1 MPASQGKR
9 VIVMIYRLVVAIP
22 SEIFVEVDSLD
33 DAHTF
38 IEWISDSYDKVS
50 YPIKDQTDDR
60 TGIAQVKCLSIEK
73 ASENDKLSM
82 ANSTMDARDAL
93 ARPTKDDD
101 GPSIA

>member
-1 MPASQGKR
+1 
-9 VIVMIYRLVVAIP
+9 MIYRLVVAIP

-82 ANSTMDARDAL
+82 ANSTMDARNAL
-93 ARPTKDDD
+93 RRPTEDDD

>member
-1 MPASQGKR
+1 
-9 VIVMIYRLVVAIP
+9 MIYRLVVAIP

-33 DAHTF
+33 DAQTF
-38 IEWISDSYDKVS
+38 IEWISDSYDKVA

-73 ASENDKLSM
+73 ASENDKLNM
-82 ANSTMDARDAL
+82 KNATMQARTSAET
-93 ARPTKDDD
+93 PTGDDD

>member
-1 MPASQGKR
+1 
-9 VIVMIYRLVVAIP
+9 MIYRLVVAIP

-38 IEWISDSYDKVS
+38 IEWISDSYDKVA

-60 TGIAQVKCLSIEK
+60 TGVAQVKCLSIEN
-73 ASENDKLSM
+73 ASEQDKLSM

-93 ARPTKDDD
+93 TRSTEDDD